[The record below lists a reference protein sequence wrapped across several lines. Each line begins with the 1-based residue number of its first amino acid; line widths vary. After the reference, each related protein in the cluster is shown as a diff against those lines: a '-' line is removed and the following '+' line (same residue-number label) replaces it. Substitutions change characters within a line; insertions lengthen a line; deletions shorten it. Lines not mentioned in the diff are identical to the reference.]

1 MVDFMTNYNDK
12 NSFTDKK
19 KSFQIHKKGE
29 KKDEN
34 QSPGLGYA
42 QH

>member
-1 MVDFMTNYNDK
+1 MTN
-12 NSFTDKK
+12 SFIDKK
-19 KSFQIHKKGE
+19 KLRKKSYE

-42 QH
+42 QN